1 MRRTRADH
9 AARTQDLKDV
19 PPAATMDSMTE
30 AASLDR
36 ELDRVDQ
43 ELLNA
48 VQWDFPLEA
57 RPFAALGDRLD
68 LSEQEVRER
77 IGSVKD
83 AGILRQLSAI
93 FDTRALGY
101 GSSLVAAKIDP
112 TRIDEAAA
120 VVSAHPGVSHNYKR
134 NHGYNLWYTI
144 AVPSG
149 DDLDEHLDVLHRE
162 SGSLVTRKLPTLK
175 LYKIGVKLDMT
186 GATAADARAEVA
198 EHERPERREHME
210 APDLTELEIDAIRV
224 VQDDLPLVERPFA
237 DQGARLGVDETTL
250 LDLLKSFQ
258 DRKLMRRFAA
268 VMNHR
273 SAGFKANAM
282 GVWAVP
288 ESRLDEV
295 GPVMAAFASVS
306 HCYRRPIYDDWPYSV
321 FTMIHGRSARD
332 CETTLDAIRDE
343 TGIDEY
349 ALLWSIK
356 EYKKTRVRYFTPE
369 WDEWRVH
376 HQSTRA

>member
-1 MRRTRADH
+1 ME
-9 AARTQDLKDV
+9 
-19 PPAATMDSMTE
+19 PMSE
-30 AASLDR
+30 AAKSDQNGSLDQ
-36 ELDRVDQ
+36 VDQ

-48 VQWDFPLEA
+48 VQWDFPVEA
-57 RPFAALGDRLD
+57 RPFAALGDRLGIA
-68 LSEQEVRER
+68 EHEVRER
-77 IGSVKD
+77 ITAVEK

-112 TRIDEAAA
+112 DRIDEAAA
-120 VVSAHPGVSHNYKR
+120 KVSAHPGVSHNYKR
-134 NHGYNLWYTI
+134 NHEYNLWYTI
-144 AVPSG
+144 AVPPG

-162 SGSLVTRKLPTLK
+162 SGARVTRKLPTLK

-186 GATAADARAEVA
+186 GATAADARVDVA

-210 APDLTELEIDAIRV
+210 APDLTDLEIETIRL
-224 VQDDLPLVERPFA
+224 VQNDLPLVERPFA
-237 DQGARLGVDETTL
+237 DQAAQLGVDEQTL
-250 LDLLKSFQ
+250 LDLLRSFQ
-258 DRKLMRRFAA
+258 ERKLMRRFAA

-288 ESRLDEV
+288 EDRLDEI
-295 GPVMAAFASVS
+295 GPEMAAFAAVS

-332 CETTLDAIRDE
+332 CETTLAAIRDE
-343 TGIDEY
+343 TGIDEFE
-349 ALLWSIK
+349 LLWSIK
-356 EYKKTRVRYFTPE
+356 EYKKTRVRYFTPD
-369 WDEWRVH
+369 WDEWRALKLQH
-376 HQSTRA
+376 TRA

>member
-1 MRRTRADH
+1 MNGGA
-9 AARTQDLKDV
+9 
-19 PPAATMDSMTE
+19 
-30 AASLDR
+30 
-36 ELDRVDQ
+36 ELDRIDQ

-48 VQWDFPLEA
+48 LQWDFPVVE
-57 RPFAALGDRLD
+57 RPYRALADRLG
-68 LSEQEVRER
+68 LREAAVCAR
-77 IGSVKD
+77 IAAIKD
-83 AGILRQLSAI
+83 AGVLRQLSAI

-112 TRIDEAAA
+112 ERVDEAAA

-134 NHGYNLWYTI
+134 NHPYNLWYTI
-144 AVPSG
+144 AVPPG
-149 DDLDEHLDVLHRE
+149 DDLDAHLDVLDRE
-162 SGSLVTRKLPTLK
+162 SGALVTRKLPTLT

-186 GATAADARAEVA
+186 GETAADAKADVA

-210 APDLTELEIDAIRV
+210 APELSDLEIEAIRV
-224 VQDDLPLVERPFA
+224 TQDDLPLVERPFA
-237 DQGARLGVDETTL
+237 AQAERLGVDEATL
-250 LDLLKSFQ
+250 LQLLASFR

-288 ESRLDEV
+288 EDRLGEL
-295 GPVMAAFASVS
+295 GPLMAGFASVS
-306 HCYRRPIYDDWPYSV
+306 HCYRRPTYEDWPYSV
-321 FTMIHGRSARD
+321 FTMVHGRSARD
-332 CETTLDAIRDE
+332 CEATIAAIRDE
-343 TGIDEY
+343 TGVEEY

-369 WDEWRVH
+369 WDEWRMRNV
-376 HQSTRA
+376 QDTPA